1 MIALRPWLVSVGVAS
16 VLYWVLKRVLKHDH
30 KASTLLSLGLILF
43 FSYGQVY
50 DYLKTVQ
57 PLGLM
62 LARHRYLAPTWLLLL
77 GLGAWWILRA
87 VKDHAAIAQALNIS
101 AAVLLLLPMGQIT
114 SFSFSRLT
122 ARGSES
128 DAAQTSSLT
137 PKDPDHLP
145 DIYLIILDKYARQ
158 DLLLANYGIDNRPF
172 LAELEGLGFF
182 VAECSQS
189 NYDHSESSLASELN
203 YDYLQNLLKVEPR
216 ETDHSLLWPLIK
228 QSKVRRQLA
237 ALGYK
242 MVAFE
247 TGYPWSQIEDADL
260 YLRPP
265 SRSSLLS
272 QIQPFE
278 AMMVKTTALSLLAD
292 AQALLAQG
300 LSQDVYYLHY
310 NRELF
315 VLRMLEELPT
325 TSGPKFVFAH
335 VLVPHEPYVFTA
347 DGSLQTDSAFY
358 REGWGLP
365 IDDQHDYE
373 GYRNQIA
380 FINNRIT
387 SIIKAII
394 RDSETPPI
402 ILLQSDHGVAPD
414 RNANLGAYYLP
425 GGNAEGLYAGISSV
439 NIFRVVFNTYFGT
452 QYPLL
457 PDHAY
462 ASPSL
467 EMIYDLSISSD
478 TLPTCPQEDA
488 K

>member
-1 MIALRPWLVSVGVAS
+1 MDPKIALRPWLVSIAVAS
-16 VLYWVLKRVLKHDH
+16 ALYWTLKRGLKHDY
-30 KASTLLSLGLILF
+30 KASVLLSLGLILF

-50 DYLKTVQ
+50 DYLEMAQ

-62 LARHRYLAPTWLLLL
+62 LGRHRYLAPTWLLLL
-77 GLGAWWILRA
+77 GLGAWWILRI
-87 VKDHAAIAQALNIS
+87 VKDHTSITQAINIS
-101 AAVLLLLPMGQIT
+101 AAALLLLPIGQIA
-114 SFSFSRLT
+114 SFSLSRLT
-122 ARGSES
+122 ARESRS
-128 DAAQTSSLT
+128 DAAQIGSLT
-137 PKDPDHLP
+137 PTDPDDRP

-158 DLLLANYGIDNRPF
+158 DVLFASYGIDNRPF
-172 LAELEGLGFF
+172 LTELVGLGFY

-203 YDYLQNLLKVEPR
+203 YEYIQNLLEVEPQ

-228 QSKVRRQLA
+228 QSEVRRQLA
-237 ALGYK
+237 ALGYQTI
-242 MVAFE
+242 AFE

-265 SRSSLLS
+265 TRSSLLS

-278 AMMVKTTALSLLAD
+278 AMLVNTTALSLLAD
-292 AQALLAQG
+292 SQVLMAQG
-300 LSQDVYYLHY
+300 LSQDAYYLHY
-310 NRELF
+310 SRELF
-315 VLRMLEELPT
+315 MLRALEELPT
-325 TSGPKFVFAH
+325 MDGPKFVFAH
-335 VLVPHEPYVFTA
+335 VLIPHEPYVFMA

-358 REGWGLP
+358 RKGWGQP

-380 FINNRIT
+380 FINDRII
-387 SIIKAII
+387 SIIKALI
-394 RDSETPPI
+394 RDSKTPPI
-402 ILLQSDHGVAPD
+402 ILLQSDHGIAPA

-452 QYPLL
+452 HYPLL

-462 ASPSL
+462 TSQSL
-467 EMIYDLSISSD
+467 ERLYDLSISSD
-478 TLPTCPQEDA
+478 TLPTCPE
-488 K
+488 